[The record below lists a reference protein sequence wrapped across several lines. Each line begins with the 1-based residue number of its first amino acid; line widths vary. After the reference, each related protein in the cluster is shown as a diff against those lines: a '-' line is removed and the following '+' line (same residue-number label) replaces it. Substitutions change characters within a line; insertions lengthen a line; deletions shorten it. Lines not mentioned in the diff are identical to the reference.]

1 MRTVSVACVILLT
14 LVIVTAALSSDSINV
29 MTTSPDGK
37 TNLRSDGHQVYI
49 TRNGRE
55 VVLAEP
61 NVMAFTFMDNT
72 TALMNRTDY
81 GVLIINVVTAQ
92 VFWLGYNPP
101 DSYCDP
107 CNIGGGG
114 TDVYTATQLPVTPSP
129 VSTKGYR

>member
-1 MRTVSVACVILLT
+1 MRTLAVMGVILLA
-14 LVIVTAALSSDSINV
+14 LMIVTAALSSDSINV
-29 MTTSPDGK
+29 MTTSPDGL

-55 VVLAEP
+55 VVIAEP
-61 NVMAFTFMDNT
+61 NIMAFTFMDNT

-114 TDVYTATQLPVTPSP
+114 TDVYTATQIPVTLTP
-129 VSTKGYR
+129 VPTKG